1 MIRRKPARRG
11 QAGGGRE
18 AAGGRR
24 TWLHDPNWTAAG
36 RAVRAGTV
44 VLGCCGLA
52 ALAVQVVSLAVP
64 ASRGWSTSLAW
75 ALAGTV
81 AAISTI
87 TAGLRVHIRRV
98 TRESWILWGAGA
110 GCWAVG
116 IVMAAPAG
124 PRPGLAADIWFLA
137 LPVLGVFTY
146 FRRVPRAFLF
156 LLFLLDA
163 SPVVLLIV
171 ALVLDLGRTYDGVVY
186 TALFTGLYML
196 LAANAIQMI
205 GLHRDLR
212 HVTRTWLFTLAFCL
226 VGLASLTGPP
236 NALDG
241 QPAALAA
248 GALWTLGLL
257 LLGLAALGRILNPTG
272 FVQLLP
278 TEKQTG
284 PHAIPPT
291 VAVFGLI
298 VLLVITPR
306 PSDLLRYFLVS
317 AALVLIFR
325 IILVYRQGARLIAEV
340 VASRERLHR
349 LAEVAPHLRS
359 LVLDELLRTFCQAAR
374 DVLGVPYAAFGL
386 AGPDPAGSRMA
397 VSCAARQEAAGGPG
411 QARQPA
417 GETLR
422 PDRVVRL
429 SEPTRDPVA
438 AGFRAGRA
446 LPEGFLAMPVRVG
459 GTGGGVLYLAGR
471 PGGFTADDENL
482 AGLLA
487 ASCGYAIVNA
497 ELYAQARAQQDQL
510 AAQNERLRE
519 LDQLKDEFVALVSHE
534 LRTPLTSIIGYVELL
549 KDEDVRAPDSDH
561 QQFADIIDRNA
572 RRLLRLVGD
581 LLFLSRIQSGQ
592 MEMEISSAG
601 LGEIATRTVEEAQ
614 PRARGKN
621 IELVLS
627 AAPLPALSCDP
638 ERITQVLD
646 NLVTNAIKFTPT
658 GGRVAVTLGPAGD
671 GVSIEVSDTGM
682 GISGPDQQ
690 RIFDT
695 FFRSETAVKRAI
707 PGTGLGLTI
716 TKAIVDA
723 HHGRITV
730 DSREGGGT
738 TFRVWLPRQ
747 QPWPGRAEGPRR
759 RLD

>member
-1 MIRRKPARRG
+1 MTAAP
-11 QAGGGRE
+11 GR
-18 AAGGRR
+18 
-24 TWLHDPNWTAAG
+24 WLRDPNWMAAG
-36 RAVRAGTV
+36 RPVRVGTI
-44 VLGCCGLA
+44 VLGLCGLA

-64 ASRGWSTSLAW
+64 ASRAWSASVAW

-81 AAISTI
+81 AAIGTM

-98 TRESWILWGAGA
+98 TRESWILWGVGA

-116 IVMAAPAG
+116 IVLAATLG
-124 PRPGLAADIWFLA
+124 PGHGLTADIWFLA
-137 LPVLGVFTY
+137 LPLLGVFTY

-156 LLFLLDA
+156 VLFLLDA
-163 SPVVLLIV
+163 IPVVLLIV
-171 ALVLDLGRTYDGVVY
+171 ALVLELGAIDDGVVY

-212 HVTRTWLFTLAFCL
+212 HVPRTWLFTLAFCL
-226 VGLASLTGPP
+226 VGLASLGGPP
-236 NALDG
+236 DPAHDG
-241 QPAALAA
+241 GAAVLASGVA
-248 GALWTLGLL
+248 WTVGLL
-257 LLGLAALGRILNPTG
+257 LLGLAALGRILNPAG
-272 FVQLLP
+272 FVRLLP

-291 VAVFGLI
+291 IAVFGLI

-306 PSDLLRYFLVS
+306 PPDLLRYFLVS
-317 AALVLIFR
+317 AALVLIVR
-325 IILVYRQGARLIAEV
+325 VILVYRQDVRLIAEV
-340 VASRERLHR
+340 VGSRERLHR
-349 LAEVAPHLRS
+349 LAEVTPRLQS
-359 LVLDELLRTFCQAAR
+359 LVLDELLPTFCRSAR

-386 AGPDPAGSRMA
+386 AGPDTEAGRM
-397 VSCAARQEAAGGPG
+397 VISCAGQGEDGGPG
-411 QARQPA
+411 HPPQQQQ
-417 GETLR
+417 ETVL

-429 SEPTRDPVA
+429 SGPTRDPVV
-438 AGFRAGRA
+438 AGFRPAPP
-446 LPEGFLAMPVRVG
+446 LPEGFLGVPVRAG
-459 GTGGGVLYLAGR
+459 ATGDGVLYLAGR

-487 ASCGYAIVNA
+487 ATCGYAVMNA
-497 ELYAQARAQQDQL
+497 QLYAQARAQQDQL

-549 KDEDVRAPDSDH
+549 KDEDVTTPDSNH
-561 QQFADIIDRNA
+561 QQFADIIERNA

-592 MEMEISSAG
+592 MEMEISSAD
-601 LGEIATRTVEEAQ
+601 LGEIATRTVEEARS
-614 PRARGKN
+614 RARENG

-627 AAPLPALSCDP
+627 AAPLPALPCDP
-638 ERITQVLD
+638 ERIAQVLD
-646 NLVTNAIKFTPT
+646 NLVTNAIKFTPP
-658 GGRVAVTLGPAGD
+658 GGRVAVTLRPAAG

-695 FFRSETAVKRAI
+695 FFRSETAVRRAI
-707 PGTGLGLTI
+707 PGTGLGLAI
-716 TKAIVDA
+716 TKAIIDA
-723 HHGRITV
+723 HHGSIAV
-730 DSREGGGT
+730 DSREGLGT

-747 QPWPGRAEGPRR
+747 QAAPGQAAGRRPGTAAEHQLAR
-759 RLD
+759 